1 MMDERNA
8 ALLVNDKISELLGL
22 SGLTMNFLI
31 HIYVCI
37 SLSVYFSCH
46 VHVHVH
52 VQQTWS
58 GVPVSS
64 SL

>member
-1 MMDERNA
+1 MMGERNA
-8 ALLVNDKISELLGL
+8 ALLVNDKISELLGV
-22 SGLTMNFLI
+22 SGPTINFLM

-37 SLSVYFSCH
+37 SLSLYFSC
-46 VHVHVH
+46 HVH